1 MHLSATAAA
10 LLCVVSA
17 AALGFGII
25 FALFALMYFGC
36 LRIPDGGVA
45 NGNRRWLRERNAPEQ
60 LGSSSSGEAAAVE
73 RQWKGIPLNSRP
85 PRLTPE
91 QEILREKAMEK
102 YKRRRAREERR
113 RAHQERRSQYQAA
126 REARMASVREGAR
139 EGAVSEDEFAGDSS
153 DTSQTTLTSGAT
165 TVRTTSTVAY
175 GRSSYLRPP
184 SGDCTVHVD
193 EHDDNDDRR
202 SSRSGGSR
210 SSRGSARSR
219 ASQGTVATI
228 KSYLRHRQHQR
239 LRRREEQQQLELFN
253 QWTYAQMVSSS
264 ELSSS
269 SKSVS
274 ASSQHDGERSATGG
288 GARHRT
294 RTACG
299 SRSCNH
305 AHSGRTA
312 SVASSAPRPLED
324 VLGTDCESY
333 PFLVNVERGNLEGF
347 RVDTQ
352 RPSLHQSAPT
362 ANTSRCDTVFPGAF
376 TSSKGT
382 TGATSPHVA
391 SAEHVEYAGRGESGM
406 HAGEHVDHRQ
416 PRRHKRTWK
425 DVEHNVALSGFFN
438 TSTNNNMASVD
449 TASRSHYN
457 DGEAPAPSLS
467 APEEP
472 VDRSLGLHEP
482 ICHE

>member
-10 LLCVVSA
+10 LLCVASA

-36 LRIPDGGVA
+36 LRIPNGGVA
-45 NGNRRWLRERNAPEQ
+45 NGNRRWRRERNSPEQ

-102 YKRRRAREERR
+102 YKRRQAR
-113 RAHQERRSQYQAA
+113 QERRSQRQAA
-126 REARMASVREGAR
+126 REARMANVREGAR

-153 DTSQTTLTSGAT
+153 DTSRTTLTSGAT

-184 SGDCTVHVD
+184 SGDFMVHVG
-193 EHDDNDDRR
+193 EHVDNDDRC

-228 KSYLRHRQHQR
+228 KSYLRHRQRQR

-253 QWTYAQMVSSS
+253 QWAYAQMVSSS

-274 ASSQHDGERSATGG
+274 TSSQHDGEGSATGG
-288 GARHRT
+288 GARRRT

-299 SRSCNH
+299 SRSRNH
-305 AHSGRTA
+305 VHPGRSA

-333 PFLVNVERGNLEGF
+333 PFLMNVERSNLEGF

-352 RPSLHQSAPT
+352 RPSPHPT
-362 ANTSRCDTVFPGAF
+362 ALSANTSRCDAASPGLF
-376 TSSKGT
+376 TYSNGT
-382 TGATSPHVA
+382 TDATSPHVA
-391 SAEHVEYAGRGESGM
+391 SAEHVEYAVRGGSGV
-406 HAGEHVDHRQ
+406 HTGEHVDHRQ

-438 TSTNNNMASVD
+438 TPTNNNMASVD

-457 DGEAPAPSLS
+457 DGEAPAPFLS
-467 APEEP
+467 APGEP
-472 VDRSLGLHEP
+472 LDSSLGVHEP